1 MSLTP
6 SDFKYA
12 VRLLVKRPWFTAM
25 TVVMLAGGL
34 GISLYTYTVLN
45 VMLYRDV
52 PLPEGASIV
61 KIGAGSWVDIE
72 PLDAFELEELRAN
85 ASSFSELG
93 VYRGSRSLVGQS
105 GATAS
110 VRSVESDWRIFE
122 FTRTP
127 PLLGRGF
134 VADDNSGASEP
145 VAVLS
150 FETWQAVFSGDAGV
164 VGDVVTINGRLTRVV
179 GVMPEGYAFPEN
191 AELWLPLGPED
202 LAPLGYTNNGLQ
214 TYGRLRPGVSV
225 EAAQTELTA
234 LVQRAREQRPA
245 TVAQNSDPVAVLR
258 FQNGGIF
265 GTVVFGVLNLVS
277 LSILLIAAVNV
288 GNLLLARTNERIREV
303 GIRIALGA
311 PRTRL
316 IAQITLENAI
326 LCAIGGAVALFLA
339 GRALDL
345 TNGFM
350 RAAFEGAPFWWTW
363 RLDAGVV
370 TVAGVFLALTVLVVS
385 VLPAFCVSTVDP
397 LALLRDGTG
406 AGGGRGTG
414 RISREL
420 VTLQIALISAVIVAG
435 GAAAVISD
443 RAARFDYGMSTD
455 GLLSMRFELP
465 AATYDTAAKR
475 LSFLE
480 SLLSDLRG
488 AAGIEAAGIMQEA
501 GPTRFSVDGREYATP
516 DDRPGAWRVLLSGSP
531 SPIGPTLVEG
541 RTFDSRDSATGV
553 KTAIVS
559 ASLARAY
566 WPNESPLGRHLDVS
580 SGASE
585 TDQLT
590 VVGVVGDVRYD
601 PLAQSRVGSSAIY
614 VPVPQASVPASTHI
628 IVRQLGDE
636 TRARSAMYEAL
647 ERLDPTIAPDIRT
660 YDDTLQRMT
669 FFASTLT
676 KLFAACGAFAILL
689 AITGIYGMSSNAVLL
704 RSHEIGLR
712 RTLGASNETVVAT
725 FIAQGVRQ
733 LARGLGVSALLCAGI
748 LYLLQ
753 KGFSLGY
760 WAMGLLAAGV
770 VLVVSACVLLSIYLA
785 VRRVTRLEPSAAL
798 RVG

>member
-1 MSLTP
+1 
-6 SDFKYA
+6 
-12 VRLLVKRPWFTAM
+12 
-25 TVVMLAGGL
+25 
-34 GISLYTYTVLN
+34 
-45 VMLYRDV
+45 
-52 PLPEGASIV
+52 
-61 KIGAGSWVDIE
+61 
-72 PLDAFELEELRAN
+72 
-85 ASSFSELG
+85 
-93 VYRGSRSLVGQS
+93 
-105 GATAS
+105 
-110 VRSVESDWRIFE
+110 
-122 FTRTP
+122 
-127 PLLGRGF
+127 
-134 VADDNSGASEP
+134 
-145 VAVLS
+145 
-150 FETWQAVFSGDAGV
+150 
-164 VGDVVTINGRLTRVV
+164 
-179 GVMPEGYAFPEN
+179 
-191 AELWLPLGPED
+191 
-202 LAPLGYTNNGLQ
+202 
-214 TYGRLRPGVSV
+214 
-225 EAAQTELTA
+225 
-234 LVQRAREQRPA
+234 VQRAREQRPA

-420 VTLQIALISAVIVAG
+420 VTLQIALISAVIVVG
-435 GAAAVISD
+435 GAAAVIAD
-443 RAARFDYGMSTD
+443 RAARFDYGMSTQ
-455 GLLSMRFELP
+455 GLMSMRFELP
-465 AATYDTAAKR
+465 AGTYGSSEER
-475 LSFLE
+475 LSLYERVLE
-480 SLLSDLRG
+480 ELRG
-488 AAGIEAAGIMQEA
+488 ATGVEAAAIVQEA
-501 GPTRFSVDGREYATP
+501 GLTRFSVDGREYATP
-516 DDRPGAWRVLLSGSP
+516 DDRPGAQRILLSGSP
-531 SPIGPTLVEG
+531 SPIGPTLIEG

-559 ASLARAY
+559 ASLAREY
-566 WPNESPLGRHLDVS
+566 WPNESSLGRRID
-580 SGASE
+580 ASDGE
-585 TDQLT
+585 QRTI
-590 VVGVVGDVRYD
+590 VGVVGDVRYN
-601 PLAQSRVGSSAIY
+601 PLAPARVGSAAIY
-614 VPVPQASVPASTHI
+614 VPVPQATVLAGTL
-628 IVRQLGDE
+628 IVAKGTDE
-636 TRARSAMYEAL
+636 RRVRSAMYEVL
-647 ERLDPTIAPDIRT
+647 ERLDPSIAPDIRT
-660 YDDTLQRMT
+660 FDDTLQRMNV
-669 FFASTLT
+669 FASTMT
-676 KLFAACGAFAILL
+676 QLFGACGAFAILL
-689 AITGIYGMSSNAVLL
+689 AVTGIYGISSNSVLV

-712 RTLGASNETVVAT
+712 RALGASKEAVVAT
-725 FIAQGVRQ
+725 FVAQGVKQ

-748 LYLLQ
+748 LVLLQ
-753 KGFSLGY
+753 MGFSIGY
-760 WAMGLLAAGV
+760 SAMALLAAGV

-785 VRRVTRLEPSAAL
+785 VRRVIRLEPSAAL